1 MPKENTHLF
10 FARELEAGLKDRE
23 AKKII
28 NANPDYFYLG
38 AVAPDI
44 FFYGRNETEL
54 KISAA
59 LHGKDG
65 EPTNEIVFEMLNFAK
80 EKRSEK
86 DLAFI
91 LGYLSHSILDGIFHP
106 VIIYLTGNIFSR
118 EKEIYR
124 RANYAHREWETSLD
138 KAVNDS
144 CYYSDLIKIE
154 VAGKIRYADLAAK
167 KFSLPRE
174 RMAELIK
181 KQALVNRLI
190 RSRAVY
196 YLISALC
203 RLGIYGRTED
213 LSLSYYDLKK
223 SKEII
228 PAIIRYRDFISG
240 EEKETSSKKLI
251 GESATEAEKVIS
263 AVVGYYEGKVGK
275 KELAAIIPG
284 KSMETGKINCPA
296 KLIRFFADTAE

>member
-10 FARELEAGLKDRE
+10 FARKFAGGVKDRE
-23 AKKII
+23 AEKII
-28 NANPDYFYLG
+28 NANLDYFYFG

-65 EPTNEIVFEMLNFAK
+65 EPTNEIVFEMLDFAK

-86 DLAFI
+86 DLAFT
-91 LGYLSHSILDGIFHP
+91 LGYLSHSVLDGIFHP

-124 RANYAHREWETSLD
+124 RANYAHRKWETSLD
-138 KAVNDS
+138 KAINDS

-154 VAGKIRYADLAAK
+154 AAGKIRYADLAAK

-174 RMAELIK
+174 RTVKLIK
-181 KQALVNRLI
+181 RQALINRLI
-190 RSRAVY
+190 RNWAVY
-196 YLISALC
+196 YFISALC
-203 RLGIYGRTED
+203 RLGIYRRTED
-213 LSLSYYDLKK
+213 LSLSYYNLKK
-223 SKEII
+223 GEEII

-240 EEKETSSKKLI
+240 EEKETSLEKLI
-251 GESATEAEKVIS
+251 GESAAKAEKVIS
-263 AVVGYYEGKVGK
+263 AAVGYYEGKIGK

-284 KSMETGKINCPA
+284 ESMETGKINCPA